1 MKNLSELSTSELL
14 NVIEENDSLSNRL
27 YELIEQSSMYWV
39 GEKLEII
46 RNSLKD
52 WSIGFYNYN
61 FLDVVDYEK
70 FVDSLVEY
78 KGIFGLSDKADKLL
92 SHCLK
97 LRWSNLFDYYAERLK
112 DLILDE
118 EFNSETDINNND
130 KETMEYYTEI
140 YADQFD
146 DYLIN
151 DDGDIVQQTIV
162 GHVA

>member
-14 NVIEENDSLSNRL
+14 SVIEDNETLQNRL
-27 YELIEQSSMYWV
+27 YELIEDSSMYWV
-39 GEKLEII
+39 GEKLEILS
-46 RNSLKD
+46 NSLKD

-78 KGIFGLSDKADKLL
+78 KGIFGLSDRADKLL

-118 EFNSETDINNND
+118 EFNSETDIDYNN
-130 KETMEYYTEI
+130 MEYYTEI

-151 DDGDIVQQTIV
+151 DDDEIIQQTIV

>member
-14 NVIEENDSLSNRL
+14 NVIEDNETLSNRL
-27 YELIEQSSMYWV
+27 YELIEQSSMDWV
-39 GEKLEII
+39 SEKLEILS
-46 RNSLKD
+46 NSLKD

-78 KGIFGLSDKADKLL
+78 KGIFGQSDRADKLL

-97 LRWSNLFDYYAERLK
+97 LRWSNLFDYYAEMLK

-118 EFNSETDINNND
+118 EFNSETDIDYNN
-130 KETMEYYTEI
+130 MEYYTEI

-151 DDGDIVQQTIV
+151 DDGEIIQQTIV

>member
-14 NVIEENDSLSNRL
+14 SVIEDNETLQNRL
-27 YELIEQSSMYWV
+27 YELIEDSSMYWV
-39 GEKLEII
+39 GEKLEILS
-46 RNSLKD
+46 NSLKD

-78 KGIFGLSDKADKLL
+78 KGIFGLSDKAGKLL

-118 EFNSETDINNND
+118 EFNSETDIDYNN
-130 KETMEYYTEI
+130 MEYYTEI

-151 DDGDIVQQTIV
+151 DDGEIIQQTIV